1 MQNQGIIYNHN
12 IMITR
17 QIKTMSWEK
26 PYVSPEIHTLEIKS
40 EGMLC
45 LSFGDANMAGKMLKE
60 DDDFTWNF

>member
-1 MQNQGIIYNHN
+1 
-12 IMITR
+12 MITR